1 MLLGLRVPDS
11 ALSIYKKAET
21 FRKHT
26 GNLDLIINMHNS
38 IQLQLLPVERPLM
51 KQYLSKM
58 DKALA
63 PGLKNLNWKSHGTD
77 LFITESMN
85 TVKFAAQLLAKMT
98 ENLQTIQQ
106 LLDSW
111 AAEPLVARRA
121 KPVDCDAWVGMVAEQ
136 CAPKCVR
143 GWLAGWL
150 APVARECRC

>member
-1 MLLGLRVPDS
+1 MRLLREVKYFLLLGLRVPDS

-111 AAEPLVARRA
+111 AVEPLVVRRA
-121 KPVDCDAWVGMVAEQ
+121 KPVDCDAWVAMVGEQ
-136 CAPKCVR
+136 CSPK
-143 GWLAGWL
+143 
-150 APVARECRC
+150 